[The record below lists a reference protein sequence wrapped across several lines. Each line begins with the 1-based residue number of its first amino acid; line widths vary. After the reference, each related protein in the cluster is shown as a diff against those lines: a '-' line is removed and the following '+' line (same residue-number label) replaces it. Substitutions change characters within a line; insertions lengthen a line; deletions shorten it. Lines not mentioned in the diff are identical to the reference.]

1 MTTSALI
8 LIPAMAGLAA
18 FFWNS
23 HPGRRALLLSASG
36 LHLAL
41 TLSLWA
47 RSGGSCFGGWLE
59 ADAVGVLFLTI
70 TSVLF
75 FVVAVYT
82 IGVNPGGG
90 ESGKG
95 DPGKVFH
102 GCLLSFLAAMTLVLV
117 SQHLGL
123 LWVGIEGTTLATAP
137 LIYHHRHPRSL
148 EAAWK
153 YLVICSVGIALAL
166 LGTFFLAAAASATA
180 GGSHSMLVSS
190 LQARAAFLDP
200 VWLKAAFIFLL
211 AGYGTKM
218 GLAPFHTWLPDAH
231 SESPSAVSA
240 LLSGALL
247 NCAFVGLLRANQICI
262 AAGQGAFTGDLLIL
276 FGLISMGAAAVFM
289 IGQTD
294 YKRMLAYSSVE
305 HVGILA
311 LGAGL
316 GGAALFGSMLHAVN
330 HSLAKGMLFM
340 TAGNL
345 LHAYGS
351 KSILRVRGLL
361 RTLPVSGLL
370 WTAGFLALCGSP
382 PFGLFL
388 SEFTILKGAL
398 DAGRWTVAGIYL
410 VLLTLVFIGMSSLVL
425 PMVQGKPEADGENRP
440 GHKKERLWTVLS
452 PILLLVAILVLGLI
466 VPGPLRALL
475 EAAARVAGG
484 RP

>member
-1 MTTSALI
+1 MTIPALI
-8 LIPAMAGLAA
+8 LIPALAGLVA

-23 HPGRRALLLSASG
+23 HPGRRVLFLVASG
-36 LHLAL
+36 LHLAM
-41 TLSLWA
+41 TLSLWT
-47 RSGGSCFGGWLE
+47 RSGSSCFGGWFE

-70 TSVLF
+70 ASVLF
-75 FVVAVYT
+75 FLVVVYT
-82 IGVNPGGG
+82 IGVHSGGG
-90 ESGKG
+90 ESGGG

-102 GCLLSFLAAMTLVLV
+102 GCLLCFLAAMTLVLV
-117 SQHLGL
+117 SQHLGV

-180 GGSHSMLVSS
+180 GGSHSMLVGS
-190 LQARAAFLDP
+190 LEARAAFLDP

-247 NCAFVGLLRANQICI
+247 NCAFVGLIRVNQICI
-262 AAGQGAFTGDLLIL
+262 AAGQGAFAGDLLIL

-351 KSILRVRGLL
+351 KSIPRVRGLL

-398 DAGRWTVAGIYL
+398 DAGRWTVAGVYL
-410 VLLTLVFIGMSSLVL
+410 VLLTLVFIGMSNLVL
-425 PMVQGKPEADGENRP
+425 PMVQGKPEAGGENRLADR
-440 GHKKERLWTVLS
+440 KERLWTVLS
-452 PILLLVAILVLGLI
+452 PILLLAAILVLGLM
-466 VPGPLRALL
+466 VPEPLRVLL
-475 EAAARVAGG
+475 EEAAGMAGG

>member
-1 MTTSALI
+1 MTIPALI
-8 LIPAMAGLAA
+8 LIPALAGLGA

-41 TLSLWA
+41 TLGLWA
-47 RSGGSCFGGWLE
+47 RSANPCFGGWLE

-82 IGVNPGGG
+82 LGANPGGG
-90 ESGKG
+90 ESGQG

-123 LWVGIEGTTLATAP
+123 LWVGIEGTTLAPAP
-137 LIYHHRHPRSL
+137 LIYHHRPPRSL

-247 NCAFVGLLRANQICI
+247 NCAFVGLLRVNQICI
-262 AAGQGAFTGDLLIL
+262 AAGQGAFAGDLLIL

-316 GGAALFGSMLHAVN
+316 GGAALFGAMLHAVEP
-330 HSLAKGMLFM
+330 LAGQ
-340 TAGNL
+340 GN
-345 LHAYGS
+345 AFYDRRES
-351 KSILRVRGLL
+351 AS
-361 RTLPVSGLL
+361 
-370 WTAGFLALCGSP
+370 
-382 PFGLFL
+382 
-388 SEFTILKGAL
+388 
-398 DAGRWTVAGIYL
+398 
-410 VLLTLVFIGMSSLVL
+410 
-425 PMVQGKPEADGENRP
+425 
-440 GHKKERLWTVLS
+440 RLWQ
-452 PILLLVAILVLGLI
+452 
-466 VPGPLRALL
+466 
-475 EAAARVAGG
+475 
-484 RP
+484 